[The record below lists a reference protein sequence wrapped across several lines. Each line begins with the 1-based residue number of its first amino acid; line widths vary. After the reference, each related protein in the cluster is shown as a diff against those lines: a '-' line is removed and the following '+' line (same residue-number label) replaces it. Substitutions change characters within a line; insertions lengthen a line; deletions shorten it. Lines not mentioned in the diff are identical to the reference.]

1 MSLTTSSFLSLSL
14 PQRPYYP
21 GDSTRRRLG
30 FDRRRTARPPRG
42 HKFACA
48 LQRDASFGHGY
59 DGKLVDEDMIV
70 LRMRIHEI
78 KMSEKSQAEAA
89 ASDWM
94 EWEKKY
100 YCEDYDSDICEAV
113 GLLQSRLMNTRPSLA
128 LAMLGLVSLSVP
140 ISLGVVLLH
149 LVDAAKV
156 VLVGFH

>member
-1 MSLTTSSFLSLSL
+1 MSLTTSSFYSLSL

-42 HKFACA
+42 YKFACA

-78 KMSEKSQAEAA
+78 KMSEKSQAEVP

-100 YCEDYDSDICEAV
+100 YTEDYDSDICEAV
-113 GLLQSRLMNTRPSLA
+113 GLLQSRLMDTRPSLA

-140 ISLGVVLLH
+140 ISLGLVLLH
-149 LVDAAKV
+149 FVDAAKV
-156 VLVGFH
+156 VFGGFH